1 MKLLV
6 IRHGLAEDADA
17 WAATGE
23 PDDQR
28 PLTDEGRKK
37 MKKGARGLR
46 ALLGR
51 VDLLATSPLVRA
63 VQTAEVVAR
72 EYDALAVSVTAVLE
86 PSREPRVFL
95 EWLRSLDQVQTL
107 GVVGHDPHLPA
118 LVSWLLTGVEGGVIE
133 LKKGGA
139 CLLQLDPANA
149 PGGAQLQWLLTP
161 DQLRA
166 LRK

>member
-1 MKLLV
+1 MNILV
-6 IRHGLAEDADA
+6 VRHAIAEDAAA

-23 PDDQR
+23 PDERR

-37 MKKGARGLR
+37 MRKGARGLR
-46 ALLGR
+46 ALVR
-51 VDLLATSPLVRA
+51 RIDLLATSPLVRA

-72 EYDALAVSVTAVLE
+72 EYDALAVTVSDVLA
-86 PSREPRVFL
+86 PGRQPGAFL
-95 EWLRSLDQVQTL
+95 EWLRSLDQVGTL
-107 GVVGHDPHLPA
+107 AVVGHDPHLPA
-118 LVSWLLTGVEGGVIE
+118 LVSWLLTGQEGGVIE

-139 CLLQLDPANA
+139 CLLQLEPAGA
-149 PGGAQLQWLLTP
+149 PGNALLSWLLTP